1 MMMNLTVVST
11 GIWLCLIAL
20 FHSRVFC
27 LKKRAKGANE
37 KTFLKENVIIFN
49 STVLEQAQYYKDLYH
64 IEMTVAD
71 IAFLMKELSLVKSAY
86 FEFGMGAQTSMSC
99 EFALKYN
106 FILYAV
112 HSSSDTIDEISNDP
126 CLRQLI
132 EDGQANLLKIDIGI
146 TGKYGVPLNSNDTE
160 NFHFYSDAINRIRT
174 HVDLILVDGRF
185 RIASVLKSLIK
196 FPNSRILLHDYYE
209 PYHYRVYSPV
219 RNYAYVMESSDTFV
233 RLRRKEEISDDMIKL
248 GLPKFANRIQ

>member
-1 MMMNLTVVST
+1 MMQLSVVST

-20 FHSRVFC
+20 FHSGVFC
-27 LKKRAKGANE
+27 LKKKAKGANE
-37 KTFLKENVIIFN
+37 KTFLKENIIIFN
-49 STVLEQAQYYKDLYH
+49 STVLEQAKYYKDLYH

-71 IAFLMKELSLVKSAY
+71 IAFLIKELSLVKSAY

-99 EFALKYN
+99 EFAKKYN

-174 HVDLILVDGRF
+174 QVDLILVDGRF

-219 RNYAYVMESSDTFV
+219 RNYAYVMESSDTLV